1 MLVPS
6 SAGEG
11 MNAALSTIYCILS
24 ILLRYFQVFPSV
36 FDFVFVFVY
45 MYLCLYVSTIY
56 TTSSSDYFQLDIKI
70 KFITLYFI
78 FVPSL
83 ILRTII
89 GRLSTLSLNKSPI
102 KLTPMISALH
112 LLLDVCWGSLP
123 FPTGRLSKTFNHY
136 NDWSKVDFL
145 KSFHSYNHL

>member
-24 ILLRYFQVFPSV
+24 ILLRYFQVFTSV
-36 FDFVFVFVY
+36 FVFVFVY

-56 TTSSSDYFQLDIKI
+56 ITSSSDYFQLDIKI

-102 KLTPMISALH
+102 ELTPMISALH

-123 FPTGRLSKTFNHY
+123 FPTGRLSKTFNHLTMTGQR
-136 NDWSKVDFL
+136 WTF
-145 KSFHSYNHL
+145 

>member
-6 SAGEG
+6 SSGEG

-24 ILLRYFQVFPSV
+24 ILLRYFQVFTS
-36 FDFVFVFVY
+36 VFVFVY

-83 ILRTII
+83 ILRTIF
-89 GRLSTLSLNKSPI
+89 GRLSMLSLNKSPI